1 MFDLTV
7 YLSAILAFMTYHVVT
22 SVVLGI
28 ISYRRAKAAQRI
40 LDKYF
45 GQGRLPLFEDQYESI
60 LNSHTKKGTDEPPKT
75 H

>member
-28 ISYRRAKAAQRI
+28 ISYRRAKAAQKV
-40 LDKYF
+40 LEKF
-45 GQGRLPLFEDQYESI
+45 FSKGEFPLSIDPYESM
-60 LNSHTKKGTDEPPKT
+60 LDSHTKKGTDEPPKT